1 MEQRRHVNSEWDQA
15 VRLCKM
21 GERLR
26 QPGTEGLKMVEDAKS
41 DSHLYIHQLKNWYSC
56 LGTFSLRAKKK
67 GIQTMTTERKHMRKE
82 NTQKYPLGNKHFI
95 YLFLKETTA
104 ISVITELQSTEKPK
118 EWNGLDPS
126 TKDITPC
133 LSLSRHSEKSHYL
146 ERNFKNYSWGLFC
159 PVASLYT
166 LKTSYLC

>member
-1 MEQRRHVNSEWDQA
+1 MALLWTYCTTGFVKENQGMTPMEQRRHVNSEWDQA

-21 GERLR
+21 GKRLR

-67 GIQTMTTERKHMRKE
+67 GIQTMTTERKHMRKQ

-104 ISVITELQSTEKPK
+104 ISMITELQSTEKPK

-133 LSLSRHSEKSHYL
+133 LSPSRHSEKSHYL
-146 ERNFKNYSWGLFC
+146 ERNFKN
-159 PVASLYT
+159 
-166 LKTSYLC
+166 